1 MEKNLEMFFMNA
13 AGRNSRISISDPKE
27 DLTQEQV
34 QAAMDAIVS
43 SNIFDTTGGNLI
55 QAVSAR
61 IVTRDVVEIVP
72 KSE

>member
-13 AGRNSRISISDPKE
+13 AGKNSRISVADPKE

-34 QAAMDAIVS
+34 QTAMDTIVS
-43 SNIFDTTGGNLI
+43 NNVFDTAGGDLI
-55 QAVSAR
+55 KAVNAR